1 MSLSE
6 ASSTAGPRQG
16 ASAPSGGSA
25 AHAVASVG
33 ALIFDMDGTMVDSM
47 PSHSESWLL
56 LAQRHGIEVDLPE
69 LMRRT
74 TGRTGLECMRILF
87 ERDMPDAEAVA
98 YVHEKETLYR
108 ELFAPKFAE
117 VHGFSHF
124 ASAARARGLKIGV
137 GTAGDKHNIA
147 FAYAN
152 LPLRPLPE
160 VAVGGDEGLPG
171 KPDPAIFLEV
181 ARRLGVDPAH
191 CIVFEDAPLGIEA
204 ARRAGMRAVGICTG
218 HTPAQLAGDHVV
230 AHAKNFTEL
239 TNNNFLEKHHVAK
252 L

>member
-1 MSLSE
+1 MY
-6 ASSTAGPRQG
+6 Q
-16 ASAPSGGSA
+16 
-25 AHAVASVG
+25 

-47 PSHSESWLL
+47 PSHTESWAE
-56 LAQRHGIEVDLPE
+56 LARRHGIAVDMPE

-87 ERDMPDAEAVA
+87 DRELPDAEAFA
-98 YVHEKETLYR
+98 YVQEKESLYR
-108 ELFAPKFAE
+108 EIFAPKFAE
-117 VHGFSHF
+117 VQGFSAF
-124 ASAARARGLKIGV
+124 ATEARARGLQIGV
-137 GTAGDKHNIA
+137 GTAGDRHNVA
-147 FAYAN
+147 FAYAH
-152 LPLRPLPE
+152 LLLRPLPT

-171 KPDPAIFLEV
+171 KPEPAIFLEV
-181 ARRLGVDPAH
+181 ARRLGVAPAH

-218 HTPAQLAGDHVV
+218 HSAAELAGDHVL

-239 TNNNFLEKHHVAK
+239 TKIHFLEKHHVAT

>member
-1 MSLSE
+1 MMHN
-6 ASSTAGPRQG
+6 AGLPLRIE
-16 ASAPSGGSA
+16 
-25 AHAVASVG
+25 

-47 PSHSESWLL
+47 PSHAESWL
-56 LAQRHGIEVDLPE
+56 AMGQRHGLAVDLPE

-87 ERDMPDAEAVA
+87 ERDMPDAEAFA
-98 YVHEKETLYR
+98 YLQEKEELYR
-108 ELFAPKFAE
+108 EIFAPQFAE
-117 VHGFSHF
+117 VQGFSAF
-124 ASAARARGLKIGV
+124 AEGARARGLQIGV
-137 GTAGDKHNIA
+137 GTAGDKGNIA

-152 LPLRPLPE
+152 LQLRPLPT

-171 KPDPAIFLEV
+171 KPEPAIFLEV

-204 ARRAGMRAVGICTG
+204 ARRAGMRAVAICTG
-218 HTPAQLAGDHVV
+218 HTPAELAGDHVL
-230 AHAKNFTEL
+230 AHAQNFTEL

>member
-6 ASSTAGPRQG
+6 ASGAAHAVASVGASSSTAGPPQG
-16 ASAPSGGSA
+16 ASTPSGGSA

-33 ALIFDMDGTMVDSM
+33 ASSSTAGPPQGASTPSGGSAAHAVASVGAFIFDMDGTMVDSM

-87 ERDMPDAEAVA
+87 DRDMPDAEAVA

-117 VHGFSHF
+117 VHGFSTF
-124 ASAARARGLKIGV
+124 ASEDWCG
-137 GTAGDKHNIA
+137 
-147 FAYAN
+147 
-152 LPLRPLPE
+152 
-160 VAVGGDEGLPG
+160 
-171 KPDPAIFLEV
+171 
-181 ARRLGVDPAH
+181 H
-191 CIVFEDAPLGIEA
+191 CGRQA
-204 ARRAGMRAVGICTG
+204 
-218 HTPAQLAGDHVV
+218 
-230 AHAKNFTEL
+230 
-239 TNNNFLEKHHVAK
+239 
-252 L
+252 